1 MPALECLES
10 EDVDAHM
17 EALDTAG
24 AELQRELT
32 LRVYDVVTAPS
43 HPEAHMLWV
52 YKELCSRMRTY
63 ADVFLSIDK
72 GAVSC

>member
-10 EDVDAHM
+10 EDVDAHI

-24 AELQRELT
+24 ADLQRELT

-43 HPEAHMLWV
+43 HPEAHFLSIRCTKSYAHV
-52 YKELCSRMRTY
+52 CSRMLTY
-63 ADVFLSIDK
+63 AIDT